1 MIDYTLVI
9 SIIALIIS
17 GFSLLGNKRISS
29 LEKRTEIMAEI
40 GSIEILIN
48 KSYREYNLS
57 QKLKTTLSTE
67 LVSSLEDINISLNN
81 VQTSLE
87 EVYVLVGNGN
97 ISIFELEKVRPNI
110 QKIMRD
116 AQKILDNIIEE
127 KNNLYQSLK
136 NI

>member
-1 MIDYTLVI
+1 VIDYTLVI